1 MRRIFLF
8 LPKKTW
14 ALAQPGKNPRHCQL
28 KAIIWWPAKDS
39 GFVKWSLSFTLISL
53 NGWTCKSHFQVIIHR
68 ELKNL
73 DFPNPSKTHSAN
85 FGFWFICWGN
95 RNQQINFDKWWA
107 IIFDGEYVE
116 HGLSMYI
123 LYTCKRIKK
132 IKPEAIS
139 SISSNNMIC
148 VLILKYKKNQIN
160 LKFVIRKKVHLISR
174 TLNQLSLILAKWQQ
188 ENFCTLLYNFLL
200 IFHLTN

>member
-1 MRRIFLF
+1 
-8 LPKKTW
+8 
-14 ALAQPGKNPRHCQL
+14 
-28 KAIIWWPAKDS
+28 
-39 GFVKWSLSFTLISL
+39 
-53 NGWTCKSHFQVIIHR
+53 
-68 ELKNL
+68 
-73 DFPNPSKTHSAN
+73 
-85 FGFWFICWGN
+85 
-95 RNQQINFDKWWA
+95 
-107 IIFDGEYVE
+107 
-116 HGLSMYI
+116 MYI

-174 TLNQLSLILAKWQQ
+174 TLNELSLILAKWQQ